1 MWKARKIAAD
11 GVAIEVQFFR
21 RIKPKPASR
30 PYDND
35 EWTWGY
41 VKVGANGRPS
51 YQLTPTGGTS
61 NNDDDFIDWTDEF
74 GNGAYPRTKAGKVR
88 NSSDGQG
95 QGYPHLMPITIGDL
109 KQLAIDGHLEG
120 FTGGW

>member
-1 MWKARKIAAD
+1 M
-11 GVAIEVQFFR
+11 
-21 RIKPKPASR
+21 
-30 PYDND
+30 
-35 EWTWGY
+35 
-41 VKVGANGRPS
+41 GANGRPS
-51 YQLTPTGGTS
+51 YQLTPTGVPS